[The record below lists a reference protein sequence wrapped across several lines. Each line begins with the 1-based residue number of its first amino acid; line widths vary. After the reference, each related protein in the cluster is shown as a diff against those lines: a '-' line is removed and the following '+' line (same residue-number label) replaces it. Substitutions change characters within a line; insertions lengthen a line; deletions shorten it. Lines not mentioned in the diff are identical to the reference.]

1 MPRQVEMKIVEPRS
15 IPARTAFARAARRGP
30 RPVLLLDVPR
40 VRALWFQME
49 GGSTADVVSG

>member
-1 MPRQVEMKIVEPRS
+1 MKIVEPRS